1 MKNSRMLLSLVM
13 ALILALSIIPAATCE
28 EPAVIDQAYLM
39 YADSSWTYQYW
50 SGEANG
56 GMKAINADIT
66 GEGDYTVG
74 LDFTETPDGA
84 ASGVA
89 FAALGIVNGEN
100 TMPGWYIRINEIRV
114 NGEAIAFDKG
124 YTSSDDGI
132 TTRMNIYNEWVSDLP
147 ADARSFD
154 GKIDDTNWMIVDS
167 AAFASVKTVE
177 VDFSLMKHGI
187 DVAYI
192 AFADSTWERQWWHD
206 GNDYTGVKATEAV
219 ITGAGDYTV
228 ALDFTGTEY
237 GGANGLAFTALCIQ
251 NGEKNFPGYFLKIN
265 DIRIGGESVAF
276 VKGYTTSDDGVTTR
290 MNIFNEWVGN
300 IPAEARSYDGVT
312 EDANWIM
319 IDKALFTEK
328 TASIEVDFT
337 VIPKTDTA
345 YIMYADAAW
354 ANQYWGG
361 EAPEGI
367 TAVNPVVDGAGTY
380 VASLEFA
387 SPAADIA
394 FAALGITTGEKTFP
408 GYFVDITDIKVNGE
422 SIAFTKGY
430 TSSDDG
436 ITTRENIFNEWV
448 AELPADAR
456 RADNDLE
463 GASPIIVD
471 KAAFASVEKIE
482 VTFDY
487 IYGEPPAAE
496 AVQLSEAELETY
508 LTADYN
514 AYIGVQSKNYIFRNA
529 WNDTYGRDDETNV
542 GFFNRLTG
550 WDAENNPVDYAG
562 AFVDAAITEDGTYTV
577 SLTTGEMGFGSDES
591 FNLLFVSTDIPS
603 ILVKNEHVTITDVKV
618 KFGEAKTQ
626 EYTEI
631 DAKGDYVRIVLLDSY
646 NQSAEPFGYTVPGA
660 NTPIVITFTVNGL
673 K

>member
-1 MKNSRMLLSLVM
+1 MMNSRKLLSLLM
-13 ALILALSIIPAATCE
+13 ALVLMLGLVPAMAE
-28 EPAVIDQAYLM
+28 ENAVIDQAYLM
-39 YADSSWTYQYW
+39 YADSSWAYQYW
-50 SGEANG
+50 GGEAENG
-56 GMKAINADIT
+56 VKAINADIT
-66 GEGDYTVG
+66 GEGDYTVA
-74 LDFTETPDGA
+74 LDFTGTQDGA

-89 FAALGIVNGEN
+89 FTALGIVNGEN
-100 TMPGWYIRINEIRV
+100 TLPGWYIRINAIRV

-147 ADARSFD
+147 EDARSFD
-154 GKIDDTNWMIVDS
+154 GKVDDANWMIVDN
-167 AAFASVKTVE
+167 AAFAKVETFE
-177 VDFSLMKHGI
+177 VDFTYMKHGI

-228 ALDFTGTEY
+228 GLDFTGTEY
-237 GGANGLAFTALCIQ
+237 GGANGLAFAALCIQ
-251 NGEKNFPGYFLKIN
+251 NGEYTFPGYFLKVN
-265 DIRIGGESVAF
+265 DIRIGGESVPFA
-276 VKGYTTSDDGVTTR
+276 KGYTTSDDGVTTR
-290 MNIFNEWVGN
+290 INLFNEWVGS

-312 EDANWIM
+312 EDASWIM

-328 TASIEVDFT
+328 TPSIEVDFT
-337 VIPKTDTA
+337 VVPKTDVA

-354 ANQYWGG
+354 GTQYWGG

-367 TAVNPVVDGAGTY
+367 VAVNPVVDGAGKY

-387 SPAADIA
+387 NPANDIA
-394 FAALGITTGEKTFP
+394 FTALGITTGEKTFP
-408 GYFVDITDIKVNGE
+408 GYFVEITDIKINGE
-422 SIAFTKGY
+422 SIELKKGY

-448 AELPADAR
+448 AEVPSDAR
-456 RADNDLE
+456 RADGDLE
-463 GASPIIVD
+463 GASAIIVD

-482 VTFDY
+482 VTFNY

-496 AVQLSEAELETY
+496 KVQLSEAELEAY
-508 LTADYN
+508 LTQDYN
-514 AYIGVQSKNYIFRNA
+514 AYIGVQSKTYIFRNA

-542 GFFNRLTG
+542 GFFGRLTG
-550 WDAENNPVDYAG
+550 WDADNNPVDYAG
-562 AFVDAAITEDGTYTV
+562 SFEDAVVSEDGTYTV
-577 SLTTGEMGFGSDES
+577 SLTTGDMGFGTDES

-603 ILVKNEHVTITDVKV
+603 ILVKNEHIAITDVKV
-618 KFGEAKTQ
+618 KIGDSKTQ

-631 DAKGDYVRIVLLDSY
+631 DTKGDYVRIVLLDTY
-646 NQSAEPFGYTVPGA
+646 NQSAEPFGYIVPGA
-660 NTPIVITFTVNGL
+660 NTPIAITFTVTGL